1 MWTIFKV
8 VIQFITELFL
18 FYIFVFWPRVIWDLS
33 SPTRAEIHTPCVRR
47 QSLNNWT
54 TREVRTVNLKKK
66 KSRLRAHSLGIALR
80 VAVLIS

>member
-33 SPTRAEIHTPCVRR
+33 SPTGAEIHTPCVRR